1 MSAIDSSIS
10 AVLGERARRQP
21 DARAYTFIDYELD
34 PAGDSETLTWFQV
47 HRRAQVVAAELAS
60 RGSSGDRV
68 AILAPQGLEY
78 IVGVLGAMEA
88 GFIAVPMSA
97 PQFGAH
103 DERVLVPPTSIPITT
118 SGKVRRSACAERYRQ
133 DEFTRLDTP
142 A

>member
-60 RGSSGDRV
+60 LGSPGDRV
-68 AILAPQGLEY
+68 AILAPRGLEY
-78 IVGVLGAMEA
+78 ILWVPGAMEA
-88 GFIAVPMSA
+88 GFVAVPLSVL
-97 PQFGAH
+97 PFGAH
-103 DERVLVPPTSIPITT
+103 DDRV
-118 SGKVRRSACAERYRQ
+118 SAALR
-133 DEFTRLDTP
+133 DSAP
-142 A
+142 VA

>member
-1 MSAIDSSIS
+1 MAVSESSIP

-21 DARAYTFIDYELD
+21 DAPAYTFIDYELD
-34 PAGDSETLTWFQV
+34 PAGDSETLTWFQL

-60 RGSSGDRV
+60 RGSPGDRV

-78 IVGVLGAMEA
+78 VVGVLGAMEA
-88 GFIAVPMSA
+88 GFIAVPLSA

-103 DERVLVPPTSIPITT
+103 DERVLVPPGSIPITT

-142 A
+142 G

>member
-1 MSAIDSSIS
+1 MAVSEASIP
-10 AVLGERARRQP
+10 AVLRERARRQP

-88 GFIAVPMSA
+88 GFIAVPLSA

-103 DERVLVPPTSIPITT
+103 DERVSAD
-118 SGKVRRSACAERYRQ
+118 SGKIGRAHV
-133 DEFTRLDTP
+133 
-142 A
+142 

>member
-1 MSAIDSSIS
+1 MAVSEASIP
-10 AVLGERARRQP
+10 AVLRERARRQP

-60 RGSSGDRV
+60 RGSPGDRV

-88 GFIAVPMSA
+88 GFIAVPLSA

-103 DERVLVPPTSIPITT
+103 DERVLVPPGSNPITT

>member
-1 MSAIDSSIS
+1 MAVSEASIP
-10 AVLGERARRQP
+10 AVLRERARQQP
-21 DARAYTFIDYELD
+21 DAPAYTFIDYELD
-34 PAGDSETLTWFQV
+34 PAVYSETLTWFQV

-60 RGSSGDRV
+60 RGSPGDRV

-88 GFIAVPMSA
+88 GFIAVPLSA

-103 DERVLVPPTSIPITT
+103 DERVLVPPGSIPITT
-118 SGKVRRSACAERYRQ
+118 SGKVRRSACVERYRQ
-133 DEFTRLDTP
+133 DEFTRLDSP

>member
-1 MSAIDSSIS
+1 MAVSEASIP
-10 AVLGERARRQP
+10 AVLRERARLQP

-88 GFIAVPMSA
+88 GFIAVPLSA

-103 DERVLVPPTSIPITT
+103 DEGVLVPPGSIPITT
-118 SGKVRRSACAERYRQ
+118 SGKVRRWACAERYRQ